1 MPLSTQL
8 FLSILHPKRKLSF
21 PFVSTLSL
29 ELPLSHQLS
38 LLLLISSPSSG
49 FQKVTLPTPWISSDL
64 RQSYLNHCRT
74 PHCPVTAPL
83 KPFPAM
89 FLSWHSPAQ
98 HHPVIFHN
106 LERSSPSVQ
115 AQHTASWRSTSFQPH
130 LPPLGLCSCENYIT
144 LNTLLQAPMEAQERV
159 NSVRAPRVGAGLPAS
174 SAWR

>member
-1 MPLSTQL
+1 MSFQFSFGKCLSLTVLLLRIYAHMPLSTQL
-8 FLSILHPKRKLSF
+8 FLSILHPKRKFSF

-29 ELPLSHQLS
+29 ELPLSRQLS

-64 RQSYLNHCRT
+64 HQSYLNHCRT
-74 PHCPVTAPL
+74 PHCPVIAPL

-130 LPPLGLCSCENYIT
+130 LLPLT
-144 LNTLLQAPMEAQERV
+144 LYTQAIPYCWLHCA
-159 NSVRAPRVGAGLPAS
+159 
-174 SAWR
+174 